1 MIENYDVIVND
12 TRKVRGAVLYA
23 TDKGPVLLKEVTCSE
38 KRLPVLYELSRELER
53 HGYPRTDGILKTK
66 EEAYFCVSE
75 QETKYILKK
84 WFQGRECD
92 HQKESEVMEG
102 VRNLAILHRTME
114 ECENIPVYLRESK
127 EQEYFR
133 HNREMRKVRSFIR
146 DRSMK
151 GQFELFYLKHFEG
164 MYQWAEMATEQLKA
178 SRYKEL
184 LQKSLQEGKLVHGDY
199 NYHNIL
205 LTNAGVATTNFEHV
219 HSGIPVTDLYDF
231 LRKIMEK
238 NEWDVSLADKMLEAY
253 SRILPLS
260 SEELEYLALCFAY
273 PEKFWKIAN
282 SYYRSSKAWLSSKNL
297 EKLEMAVLQAKQ
309 KQDFLKEIF
318 AFSL

>member
-23 TDKGPVLLKEVTCSE
+23 TDQGPLLLKEVNFSE
-38 KRLPVLYELSRELER
+38 KRVPVLYELSRELEK

-66 EEAYFCVSE
+66 EGNYFCVDE
-75 QETKYILKK
+75 NETKYILKK

-92 HQKESEVMEG
+92 HQRETEVMEA
-102 VRNLAILHRTME
+102 VRNLALLHRTME
-114 ECENIPVYLRESK
+114 ECENIPVYVK
-127 EQEYFR
+127 ETKNQEYFR
-133 HNREMRKVRSFIR
+133 HNREMKKVRSFIR

-164 MYQWAEMATEQLKA
+164 MYQWAEMATEKLKA
-178 SRYKEL
+178 SGYQAL
-184 LQKSLQEGKLVHGDY
+184 LQRSLEEGKLVHGDY

-205 LTNAGVATTNFEHV
+205 MTNAGLATTGFEHV
-219 HSGIPVTDLYDF
+219 YSGIPVTDLYDF

-238 NEWDVSLADKMLEAY
+238 NEWNLSLGDKMLNAY

-260 SEELEYLALCFAY
+260 DEELEYLALCFVY

-297 EKLEMAVLQAKQ
+297 EKLETAVLQAKQ
-309 KQDFLKEIF
+309 KQEFLSKIF